1 MALTQVERVLLERR
15 LAQLNKSS
23 HTARI
28 VLLMVAA
35 ALVAPLI
42 LAVALAGGL
51 YVALADELNQGLARL
66 QNLDKRTTFQT
77 TIIRDR
83 NGTVL
88 RELAP
93 QGKRTQLALA
103 DIPLYVKQ
111 ATIAVEDKT
120 FYSNP
125 GVDPIAIARMAGRS
139 AMAGG
144 FTAGGASTITQ
155 QFVRAV
161 AFSDKERVARSP
173 TRKLKE
179 IILALILARKYSKD
193 QVLEWYLNE
202 IYYGNLAYG
211 IEAAAQTVFDKPAQD
226 LTLAESALLAGLPQ
240 LPGIYDPLNP
250 DPDVQEMVHTRQA
263 TVLDLMAEN
272 GFVSVAEAE
281 AAKAEKLTYAA
292 EQSEEGLF
300 LAPHFVVWVQK
311 QLEEELGPER
321 VAQGGLDVTTSLDLD
336 IQDRAQ
342 QIVTDQVEKNRKR
355 HDMSNG
361 ALVSLE
367 PRTGQVLAMV
377 GSVDY
382 FNEENDGNVNVAI
395 RERQP
400 GSSIKPITYV
410 TAFENGITPA
420 QLIWDVK
427 MVLYIP
433 QKFEPKNYDERFH
446 GPVRLRES
454 LANSYN
460 IPALKLLASITP
472 TRAEDAGKTG
482 VEMTIDTAHRMGIS
496 GLNRDPGEYGL
507 SLTLGGGEVTLLDL
521 TTAYAT
527 LANEGGLVK
536 PNPILKVTDSAG
548 KTLYDLAEDPE
559 ALKPSPAV
567 SAGSAYLISDILS
580 DNAARTPA
588 FGGRSPLYL
597 GVPAAVKT
605 GTTNDYRDNWTVGY
619 TPYLTTGVWA
629 GNNDNHAMKNSSGVT
644 GAAPIWNAFMKTVI
658 NDKKRLAVVKEARE
672 RFGFDTPTAFKRPKD
687 VVEGSV
693 CSLRS
698 LNKISSACPDFQKEL
713 FLSGTQPENDV
724 FVTAD
729 AVVVPLPPP
738 PAPAEGEPA
747 PDPNQ
752 PKIYPTALLCAPSG
766 IEGDKVQPV
775 AVLPWPE
782 SDQEKPYA
790 IEWATKSGWTAAP
803 PIEGCTSEMVAAA
816 LASGSLAG
824 ISLEALNAGEV
835 LTGTLGLSGTY
846 RSRLQPSTVRVVR
859 LNVQP
864 GSVLTARTVLS
875 GTVRFDP
882 NEAEYFKVELGRGRQ
897 PTEWM
902 TLGDTHRE
910 QVAGGPLEILD
921 APSLPPDEYIVRL
934 VLVGKDGNF
943 LGEPFAVP
951 VTVARA
957 TSGP

>member
-15 LAQLNKSS
+15 LQQLNKRS

-28 VLLMVAA
+28 VILVLATA
-35 ALVAPLI
+35 FVAPLV
-42 LAVALAGGL
+42 LAVTLAGSL
-51 YVALADELNQGLARL
+51 YVALADELAQGLAQL
-66 QNLDKRTTFQT
+66 QDLDKRTTFQT
-77 TIIRDR
+77 TLIRDR

-88 RELAP
+88 REVAP
-93 QGKRTQLALA
+93 LGKRTQLALA
-103 DIPLYVKQ
+103 DIPLWVRQ

-120 FYSNP
+120 FYTNP

-161 AFSDKERVARSP
+161 AFSYEERIARSP

-179 IILALILARKYSKD
+179 IILSFILAKKYSKD

-202 IYYGNLAYG
+202 IYYGNQAYG
-211 IEAAAQTVFDKPAQD
+211 IEAAAQVVFGKPAQE
-226 LTLAESALLAGLPQ
+226 LTLAEAALLAGLPQ
-240 LPGIYDPLNP
+240 LPATYDPLDP
-250 DPDVQEMVHTRQA
+250 DPDVQELVHNRQA

-272 GFVSVAEAE
+272 GFISAAEAE
-281 AAKAEKLTYAA
+281 AAKAEPPAYAA
-292 EQSEEGLF
+292 KRTDEGLF

-311 QLEEELGPER
+311 QLEELVGPER
-321 VAQGGLDVTTSLDLD
+321 IAQGGLEVTTSLDLD
-336 IQDRAQ
+336 LQDRAQ
-342 QIVTDQVEKNRKR
+342 QIVTDQVEKNRQR
-355 HDMSNG
+355 HDMTNG
-361 ALVSLE
+361 ALVSME

-382 FNEENDGNVNVAI
+382 FNKENDGNVNVAV

-400 GSSIKPITYV
+400 GSSIKPLTYV

-446 GPVRLRES
+446 GPVRLREA

-460 IPALKLLASITP
+460 IPALKLLASIAP

-482 VEMTIDTAHRMGIS
+482 VEMTIDTAHRMGIT

-527 LANEGGLVK
+527 LANEGGMVK
-536 PNPILKVTDSAG
+536 PHPILKVTDSSG
-548 KTLYDLAEDPE
+548 KTLYDLAEEPD
-559 ALKPSPAV
+559 ALKPTPAV
-567 SAGSAYLISDILS
+567 SAGSAFLISDILS

-658 NDKKRLAVVKEARE
+658 NDQKRLAVVRGARE
-672 RFGFDTPTAFKRPKD
+672 RYGFETPTTFKRPKD
-687 VVEGSV
+687 VVDGSV

-698 LNKISSACPDFQKEL
+698 LNKISSNCPDFQREL
-713 FLSGTQPENDV
+713 FLSGTKPENDV
-724 FVTAD
+724 FVTTD

-747 PDPNQ
+747 PDPKQ
-752 PKIYPTALLCAPSG
+752 PKSQPTALLCAPF
-766 IEGDKVQPV
+766 EGEFDKVQPV

-803 PIEGCTSEMVAAA
+803 PVEGCSSEMVAAA

-824 ISLEALNAGEV
+824 ISLEALNAGIF
-835 LTGTLGLSGTY
+835 LTDTLGISGTV
-846 RSRLQPSTVRVVR
+846 RTRLQPSTVRVVR

-902 TLGDTHRE
+902 TLGDTHRD
-910 QVAGGPLEILD
+910 QVAGGPLEVLD

-943 LGEPFAVP
+943 LGEPFVVP
-951 VTVARA
+951 VTIARA
-957 TSGP
+957 ASGP